1 MLIIVG
7 WVIVLGVIFGGYVI
21 SGGSMGAL
29 VHPVK
34 LMMIVGAAVG
44 AMIASAS
51 SNALKAVLRDA
62 PAVFKGS
69 KYTKALYLDL
79 LCLLFDILTKVRKE
93 GLMSVEE
100 EIEEPKDSPLFSKY
114 PKVLADHHLTE
125 FIVDYLRMM
134 VSGNMNSLEME
145 NLMDIEIETH
155 HKEASIPIGLMNKLG
170 DSMPAFGIVAAV
182 MGVVITMGSLHL
194 PPAELGPMIGA
205 ALVGAFVGILFGYGI
220 ISPIA
225 SAMEIKAEEASKS
238 LECVK
243 VSLLASLNGYPPPVA
258 IEFGRKVLFSPERPG
273 FQELEETIKERK

>member
-7 WVIVLGVIFGGYVI
+7 WVIVLGVIFGGYI
-21 SGGSMGAL
+21 ASGGNMGAL
-29 VHPVK
+29 LHPLK
-34 LMMIVGAAVG
+34 LIMIVGAAVG
-44 AMIASAS
+44 AMVASAS
-51 SNALKAVLRDA
+51 SNALKAVLRDV
-62 PAVFKGS
+62 PGVFKGS

-100 EIEEPKDSPLFSKY
+100 DIEEPKDSPLFSKY

-155 HKEASIPIGLMNKLG
+155 HKEAAIPIGLMNKLG

-225 SAMEIKAEEASKS
+225 SSMEIKVEEASKS